1 MIQGKDRKIS
11 YKLDQRV
18 CLPEEQWTK
27 VEEGLPVIIPK
38 WIFDITSS
46 LRRRRVRCRKGQI
59 FCDELAGYGLTG
71 RQQNMC
77 ERVVETVIY
86 DELDREKDNDDK
98 VDTIWQKRLLFVLMI
113 QEIKMTDKSIFIRYR
128 ITKKQHGT
136 ESI

>member
-1 MIQGKDRKIS
+1 
-11 YKLDQRV
+11 
-18 CLPEEQWTK
+18 
-27 VEEGLPVIIPK
+27 
-38 WIFDITSS
+38 
-46 LRRRRVRCRKGQI
+46 
-59 FCDELAGYGLTG
+59 
-71 RQQNMC
+71 MC